1 MGEPEYHPRCRQAHP
16 VLAPPVNHRTSG
28 CLLPPPPCTQA
39 MEAAGAAAGLGD
51 EIELLRLRLD
61 VAETEKC
68 EAAQQV
74 ASECCRR

>member
-1 MGEPEYHPRCRQAHP
+1 
-16 VLAPPVNHRTSG
+16 
-28 CLLPPPPCTQA
+28 